1 MCFTVFMTCCCC
13 HCLPVVPLLL
23 LMIACLCCRCCINRV
38 ELNWTAEQPN
48 QLDSIR
54 LMKVILSFPSV
65 VNLYFWIENCNLLK
79 LHFSNQTISTWFAKL
94 NWCFSLRRCRVF
106 SLLRGPWSLLLSP
119 PVNKREPRWSVA
131 LADPPRQSG
140 PNDSFKT
147 QELMSSLL
155 LLLAWIQLLSF
166 SHFTRNP
173 FLFDT
178 QQHRVVKCGRHTG
191 DKGAWNPSW
200 PASFPLLWLQQP
212 SLSARPLGGIHRSHL
227 ATKMDPFIYTE
238 TWSGLIPGPLCWTPA
253 LSLSWEASLSQGAGG
268 LGRVS

>member
-1 MCFTVFMTCCCC
+1 
-13 HCLPVVPLLL
+13 
-23 LMIACLCCRCCINRV
+23 
-38 ELNWTAEQPN
+38 
-48 QLDSIR
+48 
-54 LMKVILSFPSV
+54 
-65 VNLYFWIENCNLLK
+65 
-79 LHFSNQTISTWFAKL
+79 
-94 NWCFSLRRCRVF
+94 
-106 SLLRGPWSLLLSP
+106 
-119 PVNKREPRWSVA
+119 
-131 LADPPRQSG
+131 
-140 PNDSFKT
+140 
-147 QELMSSLL
+147 MSSLL
-155 LLLAWIQLLSF
+155 PLLAWIQLLSF

-253 LSLSWEASLSQGAGG
+253 LSLSWEASLSQVDQGVFHSRQVQEQVEQVVPSMTLHRALLPRLLTPNSLSTSDHFTLWCLRLTSVFLSDFFLRGSQQIPSTDTVRTTWKMTR
-268 LGRVS
+268 LLAVFSNFLDFWD